1 MSAKSPNVPGKPS
14 AKVIPFSRRAKRA
27 HQVARKSALTKL
39 DVRVGQLEALMA
51 DLDRRAARGG
61 NNRRFQV
68 ALGLSMLLH
77 VLVITL
83 VTFVLPQRQSD
94 EPKPLEVVLVNAK
107 SKAKPKQANALA
119 QHNLDGGG
127 NTDAD
132 RRAKSPLPVLRDDP
146 RMSNVAIANK
156 RVEQLEDEVRHV
168 LASKQAKFTASNAS
182 PQPKPQVNPQPES
195 PPSLSAADV
204 QRALNI
210 QRMEAEVAKQWD
222 AYQKRPRRQS
232 IGASASEYRFARY
245 VEEWRQKIEK
255 LGENNFPE
263 AAREGRIY
271 GSLLLTVSVRANGSI
286 ANVEIRRSSGHKIL
300 DDAAKRIVRMGAP
313 YAPFPADIAK
323 DTDIIDI
330 SRTWRFTSSDK
341 LETE

>member
-1 MSAKSPNVPGKPS
+1 MSAKSSSKS
-14 AKVIPFSRRAKRA
+14 STKVIPFSRRAKRA
-27 HQVARKSALTKL
+27 HQAARKSALSKL
-39 DVRVGQLEALMA
+39 DARVGQLEAVLA

-61 NNRRFQV
+61 KNRRFHI
-68 ALGLSMLLH
+68 ALGVSILLH

-83 VTFVLPQRQSD
+83 VTFVPPQRQSD

-146 RMSNVAIANK
+146 RMSDVAIANK
-156 RVEQLEDEVRHV
+156 RVEQLEDEVRRV
-168 LASKQAKFTASNAS
+168 LASKRGKFTASNAS
-182 PQPKPQVNPQPES
+182 PQPKAQVDPRPES
-195 PPSLSAADV
+195 PPSLSAADM

-210 QRMEAEVAKQWD
+210 QRMEAEVAKLWD

-245 VEEWRQKIEK
+245 VEEWRQKVEK
-255 LGENNFPE
+255 LGEINYPE
-263 AAREGRIY
+263 AAREQKIY
-271 GSLLLTVSVRANGSI
+271 GSLLLTVSVRANGSLAGVQI
-286 ANVEIRRSSGHKIL
+286 GRSSGHKVL
-300 DDAAKRIVRMGAP
+300 DDAALRIVRMGAP

-323 DTDIIDI
+323 DTDVIDI
-330 SRTWRFTSSDK
+330 SRTWRFTNSDK

>member
-1 MSAKSPNVPGKPS
+1 MSAKSSSKS
-14 AKVIPFSRRAKRA
+14 STKVIPFSRRAKRA
-27 HQVARKSALTKL
+27 HQAARKSALSKL
-39 DVRVGQLEALMA
+39 DARVGQLEAVLA

-61 NNRRFQV
+61 KNRRFHI
-68 ALGLSMLLH
+68 ALGVSILLH

-83 VTFVLPQRQSD
+83 VTFVPPQRQSD

-146 RMSNVAIANK
+146 RMSDVAIANK
-156 RVEQLEDEVRHV
+156 RVEQLEDEVRRV
-168 LASKQAKFTASNAS
+168 LASKRGKFTASNAS
-182 PQPKPQVNPQPES
+182 PQPKAQVDPRPES
-195 PPSLSAADV
+195 PPSLSAADM

-210 QRMEAEVAKQWD
+210 QRMEAEVAKLWD

-245 VEEWRQKIEK
+245 VEDWRQKVEK
-255 LGENNFPE
+255 LGEINYPE
-263 AAREGRIY
+263 AAREQKIY
-271 GSLLLTVSVRANGSI
+271 GSLLLTVSVRANGSLAGVQI
-286 ANVEIRRSSGHKIL
+286 GRSSGHKVL
-300 DDAAKRIVRMGAP
+300 DDAALRIVRMGAP

-323 DTDIIDI
+323 DTDVIDI
-330 SRTWRFTSSDK
+330 SRTWRFTNSDK

>member
-1 MSAKSPNVPGKPS
+1 MSAKSSSKSS

-27 HQVARKSALTKL
+27 HQAARKSALSKL
-39 DVRVGQLEALMA
+39 DARVGQLEAVLA

-61 NNRRFQV
+61 KNRRFHI
-68 ALGLSMLLH
+68 ALGVSILLH

-146 RMSNVAIANK
+146 RMSDVAIANK
-156 RVEQLEDEVRHV
+156 RVEQLEDEVRRV
-168 LASKQAKFTASNAS
+168 LASKRGKFTASNAS
-182 PQPKPQVNPQPES
+182 PQPKAQVDPRPES
-195 PPSLSAADV
+195 PPSLSAADM

-210 QRMEAEVAKQWD
+210 QRMEAEVAKLWD

-245 VEEWRQKIEK
+245 VEEWRQKVEK
-255 LGENNFPE
+255 LGEINYPE
-263 AAREGRIY
+263 AAREQKIY
-271 GSLLLTVSVRANGSI
+271 GSLLLTVSVRANGSLAGVQI
-286 ANVEIRRSSGHKIL
+286 GRSSGHKVL
-300 DDAAKRIVRMGAP
+300 DDAALRIVRMGAP

-330 SRTWRFTSSDK
+330 SRTWRFTNSDK